1 MFIVQSA
8 SPGHVGHMWMW
19 EFFLS
24 LFLLVFLFLPRLQCN
39 FLCEYDCAF
48 KIDRNAFLFH
58 LYIPLR
64 FLQLWHRSLYYPWW
78 WSSDSLSLVRI
89 SHCVRAM
96 CFIWAAIILFESSLL
111 WNKRLV
117 GRSVGRWVV
126 GWLAVYSAGVLFCS
140 VLFGAVQRHAIEKNK
155 SAV

>member
-24 LFLLVFLFLPRLQCN
+24 LFFWSLSFFLVLVCNVTFCVNVIARLQSIAMPFFSICT
-39 FLCEYDCAF
+39 FRRDFRSCGTAAAF
-48 KIDRNAFLFH
+48 
-58 LYIPLR
+58 
-64 FLQLWHRSLYYPWW
+64 YPWW
-78 WSSDSLSLVRI
+78 WSSNSLSLVRI

-96 CFIWAAIILFESSLL
+96 CFMWAAIILFESSLL

-117 GRSVGRWVV
+117 GRSVG
-126 GWLAVYSAGVLFCS
+126 GWLADWLFVRLVCCS